1 MTQET
6 AVPLRMSDDVATRID
21 GVAQG
26 IRSRASAGDASGTF
40 PHEDMAALAKAGLLA
55 LEVPSELGGL
65 GQNSA
70 QANDVFRALG
80 ALNSSTAQVFFVH
93 SVNLRTILHLA
104 GPEQKERFLGAV
116 VSDNARFGV
125 AASEHGQTVL
135 EWNCK
140 MQRVDGGYR
149 LNGTKHFCT
158 GHEGSDWMMVFSALD
173 TAPSLMEG
181 VIICMVPT
189 AAEGVTLNGDW
200 DAMGQRQTAS
210 GSVTFD
216 NVFVPDADVFGEP
229 GMIMRIQPALWG
241 PYYQSAFCALHM
253 GMAHGA
259 LEAGIDYARNKT
271 RPWPSAGVER
281 ASFDPFIQRTV
292 GDLQA
297 KVSAGDLMS
306 QRADEAVV
314 HIERGIIS
322 RDEGA
327 VRIAEAKVM
336 TTEIALDVTSTVFQ
350 VCGARAAYRV
360 NNIDRFYRSA
370 RTLTLHDPVEWKR
383 QEIGDYLLNDRA
395 PLPTFYS

>member
-6 AVPLRMSDDVATRID
+6 AIPLRMSDDVATRID

-26 IRSRASAGDASGTF
+26 ICSRASAGDASGTF

-216 NVFVPDADVFGEP
+216 NVFVPDADVFGDP

-253 GMAHGA
+253 GMARGA
-259 LEAGIDYARNKT
+259 LEAAIDYARNKT

-292 GDLQA
+292 GDLHA